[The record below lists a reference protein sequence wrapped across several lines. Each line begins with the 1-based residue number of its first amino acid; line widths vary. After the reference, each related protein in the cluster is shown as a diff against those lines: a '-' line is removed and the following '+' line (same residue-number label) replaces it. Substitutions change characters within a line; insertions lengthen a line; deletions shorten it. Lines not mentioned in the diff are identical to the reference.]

1 MESENYY
8 VKNEETGKLNIFT
21 SKVFYGG
28 LSFQERGIFKKLC
41 LWSRTQNCWISKA
54 KADNCWHLKS
64 KLNEMGFEDR
74 GIVGERLPFVD
85 QVKREQERA
94 ETRAERA
101 EKRAE
106 NAEKVS
112 DALYKRATEMS
123 SAIPF
128 GQPILVGHH
137 SEKRD
142 RNYRQRIHNT
152 FGKAFEEQEKA
163 DYYKQRAENAKWT
176 ADGEKYK
183 NPRYLSNRIKESQAA
198 IRRLERSLK
207 GKLYVHSPE
216 KEISEESREFYNK
229 RLKEEQEKLDFYLGC
244 MKEINPEYQVK
255 KSRSKAENKGK
266 GLK

>member
-21 SKVFYGG
+21 PKAYYDG

-54 KADNCWHLKS
+54 KAGNCWHLKS
-64 KLNEMGFEDR
+64 KLDKMGFEDR
-74 GIVGERLPFVD
+74 GTVGERLPFVE

-152 FGKAFEEQEKA
+152 YGKAFEAQDKAGYYKEKA
-163 DYYKQRAENAKWT
+163 ANAKRT
-176 ADGEKYK
+176 AEGKKYK
-183 NPRYLSNRIKESQAA
+183 NPSYLSNRIKESQAA
-198 IRRLERSLK
+198 IRRLERALK
-207 GKLYVHSPE
+207 GKGFVWSAE
-216 KEISEESREFYNK
+216 KEISKESREFYTK
-229 RLKEEQEKLDFYLGC
+229 RIREEQEKLDFYLGC
-244 MKEINPEYQVK
+244 MKAINPEYELK
-255 KSRSKAENKGK
+255 PKGSKPDMKGK
-266 GLK
+266 TL